1 MFSPGRSKIQPVQV
15 PETKPD
21 IANEI
26 LYTDPIAPDL
36 GSAEGNDTERGQ
48 EKQEIEKY
56 SLFKN
61 LNDNQDDEIS

>member
-1 MFSPGRSKIQPVQV
+1 MFSPRGSKIQPVQI

-36 GSAEGNDTERGQ
+36 GSAEGNDTERG
-48 EKQEIEKY
+48 
-56 SLFKN
+56 
-61 LNDNQDDEIS
+61 